1 MSAFLCSVLSCVHDC
16 IFWKY
21 FVYVFQRGVTFNLKI
36 SSSWDFGV
44 FSWKMLQADSVK
56 LWICYGLKGLKKHFY
71 HHTFLFFIYDDL
83 SFINT
88 TQQTLKPSKKKFQF
102 PRWMKK
108 NFIPENFSWRVS
120 AETWDAS
127 CFKKGLLGKQ
137 QSVLNTCDILPL
149 KNILFSELNR
159 CVFQI
164 SLNYIKLVNF
174 NFYFKIMWLP
184 PVLQKI
190 GHTLRN
196 A

>member
-1 MSAFLCSVLSCVHDC
+1 MQCVILCLWLHFLKVFCMC
-16 IFWKY
+16 ISK
-21 FVYVFQRGVTFNLKI
+21 RVTFNLKI

-56 LWICYGLKGLKKHFY
+56 LWICYRLKRLKKHFY

-108 NFIPENFSWRVS
+108 NFIPENFSWRVL

-127 CFKKGLLGKQ
+127 CFKKGLLEKQ
-137 QSVLNTCDILPL
+137 QSVLNTCNILPL
-149 KNILFSELNR
+149 KNIFFQDLTD
-159 CVFQI
+159 VF
-164 SLNYIKLVNF
+164 
-174 NFYFKIMWLP
+174 FKYL
-184 PVLQKI
+184 
-190 GHTLRN
+190 
-196 A
+196 